1 MGLDVAEMGGVSEEI
16 YAKLR
21 KEFGV
26 QSPLATPMQSQLGGQ
41 ARAKRLL
48 SLDDKAKLKLE
59 QFAVESEERLPQ
71 FGQLREDEEE
81 DPLDKKD
88 D

>member
-1 MGLDVAEMGGVSEEI
+1 M
-16 YAKLR
+16 
-21 KEFGV
+21 
-26 QSPLATPMQSQLGGQ
+26 
-41 ARAKRLL
+41 L

-71 FGQLREDEEE
+71 FGQLRDDEDE

>member
-1 MGLDVAEMGGVSEEI
+1 
-16 YAKLR
+16 
-21 KEFGV
+21 
-26 QSPLATPMQSQLGGQ
+26 
-41 ARAKRLL
+41 LL

-59 QFAVESEERLPQ
+59 QFADESEERLPQ
-71 FGQLREDEEE
+71 FGQHREEEE

>member
-41 ARAKRLL
+41 ARANRLL
-48 SLDDKAKLKLE
+48 SLDEKAKLKLE

-71 FGQLREDEEE
+71 FGQLRDDEEE

>member
-1 MGLDVAEMGGVSEEI
+1 MGLDVAEMGGVNEEI
-16 YAKLR
+16 YSKLR
-21 KEFGV
+21 KDFGV
-26 QSPLATPMQSQLGGQ
+26 QSPLATPLQSQLGQ
-41 ARAKRLL
+41 PRTNRLL

-59 QFAVESEERLPQ
+59 QFAVESDERLPQ
-71 FGQLREDEEE
+71 FGQLKDDEDE